1 MAVHIQIAEQ
11 VRKHREAQKQFL
23 ALDSQRE
30 RAIEVAIELAKSK
43 KLVQTT
49 DINQIT
55 EEMNQIAMQFQFPP
69 RKLVTP
75 DMIIKFI
82 NNK

>member
-30 RAIEVAIELAKSK
+30 RAIDVAIELAKSK
-43 KLVQTT
+43 KVVQTT
-49 DINQIT
+49 DINRIT

-69 RKLVTP
+69 RKHVTP
-75 DMIIKFI
+75 EMIMNYI